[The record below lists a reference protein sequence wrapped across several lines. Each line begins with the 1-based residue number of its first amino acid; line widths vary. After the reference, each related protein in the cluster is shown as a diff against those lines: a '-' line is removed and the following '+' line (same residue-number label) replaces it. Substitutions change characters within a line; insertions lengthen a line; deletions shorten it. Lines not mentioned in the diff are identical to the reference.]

1 MKPYILLDT
10 KLKVT
15 AKNEFE
21 KDSLKLMND
30 SVFGKTMENFRSH
43 KDLKLVRTYMMPY
56 TKYVMKPNFKDGYLF
71 PKELF
76 AVEMRKT
83 AIKMNN
89 SVYLGK
95 TVLELS

>member
-30 SVFGKTMENFRSH
+30 SDLERPWKILGATKT
-43 KDLKLVRTYMMPY
+43 
-56 TKYVMKPNFKDGYLF
+56 
-71 PKELF
+71 
-76 AVEMRKT
+76 
-83 AIKMNN
+83 
-89 SVYLGK
+89 
-95 TVLELS
+95 